1 MSRRR
6 RWSGGWA
13 WWGCRGRPV
22 SRWCRWPHS
31 GPQCSSP
38 SHPLFGRFRP
48 RDGTASRHR
57 CRRKLLGAERQRY
70 GAGMRAGALGPGRKE
85 GCPLLTVRGIGT
97 LHTILSADAGDRRK
111 VSRRARCPLA
121 CARGA
126 GRQKPPRWVPV
137 ARPQPGGHALS
148 GSLSANEQRR
158 WFQHILW
165 TQGPSRPLPPQGL
178 VLGRVLGWCHGP
190 GSLLPASFTSRPP
203 PLGQQRGDSPS
214 RLRTGHPSGPEGRS
228 PCWEAAG

>member
-97 LHTILSADAGDRRK
+97 LHAILSADAGDRRK

-203 PLGQQRGDSPS
+203 PLGQQRGDSPWTPTKTQNGAP
-214 RLRTGHPSGPEGRS
+214 LWP
-228 PCWEAAG
+228 